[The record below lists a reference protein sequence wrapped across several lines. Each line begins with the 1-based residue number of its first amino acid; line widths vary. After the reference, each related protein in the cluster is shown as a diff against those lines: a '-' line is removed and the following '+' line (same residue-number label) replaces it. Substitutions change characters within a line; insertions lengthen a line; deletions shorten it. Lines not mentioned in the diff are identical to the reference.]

1 MSEFGHLSSTS
12 LTHSKTHTHL
22 KREGLTTLMALHSPT
37 VQSRQWVY
45 VCTPD
50 LHCPSAPWRDWH
62 HITSA
67 HRTIQP
73 PKGTLVGSHLVV
85 GPSLDFPLSPLW
97 ISSIFIL
104 KEFHMIT
111 AGCLPSPH
119 RQQKE
124 LFIIHYSDTEP
135 WLPDK
140 DFSNLVWVL
149 TMRCFFS
156 VTLQANLSIV
166 RQYELQDHLFEC
178 YSWLSWEV
186 NANQHRCWSVLNFT
200 WPISICL
207 DQTNPSVMKML
218 KKTYHAAKAD

>member
-1 MSEFGHLSSTS
+1 MHSRPS
-12 LTHSKTHTHL
+12 LPLCSL
-22 KREGLTTLMALHSPT
+22 ERL
-37 VQSRQWVY
+37 
-45 VCTPD
+45 
-50 LHCPSAPWRDWH
+50 APH
-62 HITSA
+62 HISTPCYQASQGDFGWITSCC
-67 HRTIQP
+67 
-73 PKGTLVGSHLVV
+73 GSFS
-85 GPSLDFPLSPLW
+85 GFPFISPVNLLY
-97 ISSIFIL
+97 FHL

-135 WLPDK
+135 WLPHK
-140 DFSNLVWVL
+140 DFANLVWVL
-149 TMRCFFS
+149 TMRCFLS
-156 VTLQANLSIV
+156 VTLQDNLSIV

-218 KKTYHAAKAD
+218 KKKTYHAAKAD